1 MKKYALTL
9 LAASALFLAN
19 VAAIAQPATPAAS
32 PAAATAS
39 SAVSTTAPVRA
50 AAPAPAGHYSGY
62 NSQPGYYTGPNSAA
76 LITTVKQLVAS
87 GTDDQYASLQG
98 RIVSHDQGK
107 NYTFADE
114 SGSMSVE
121 ISAKRFPEGKTI
133 SAEQRVELS
142 GKLDKGW
149 NKTEFEVK
157 EIRLLP

>member
-9 LAASALFLAN
+9 AAASALLITS
-19 VAAIAQPATPAAS
+19 VGAIAQPATNAAS
-32 PAAATAS
+32 PAAATTSPAI
-39 SAVSTTAPVRA
+39 STTAPVRA
-50 AAPAPAGHYSGY
+50 AAPALSGQHADPTQAGR
-62 NSQPGYYTGPNSAA
+62 YTGPSSAA
-76 LITTVKQLVAS
+76 LSTVKQLLAN
-87 GTDDQYASLQG
+87 GKDDQYASLQG

-107 NYTFADE
+107 NYTFADA

-121 ISAKRFPEGKTI
+121 ISPKRFPQGQAV

-157 EIRLLP
+157 EMRLLP

>member
-1 MKKYALTL
+1 MKKYTL
-9 LAASALFLAN
+9 SLVAASALFLVS
-19 VAAIAQPATPAAS
+19 VAVMAQPSSSAAS
-32 PAAATAS
+32 PATTS
-39 SAVSTTAPVRA
+39 SAVSTAAPVTAPA
-50 AAPAPAGHYSGY
+50 ALQAGRYV
-62 NSQPGYYTGPNSAA
+62 GPSSAA
-76 LITTVKQLVAS
+76 VITVKQLLAN
-87 GTDDQYASLQG
+87 GKDDQYARLQG
-98 RIVSHDQGK
+98 KIVSHDQGK